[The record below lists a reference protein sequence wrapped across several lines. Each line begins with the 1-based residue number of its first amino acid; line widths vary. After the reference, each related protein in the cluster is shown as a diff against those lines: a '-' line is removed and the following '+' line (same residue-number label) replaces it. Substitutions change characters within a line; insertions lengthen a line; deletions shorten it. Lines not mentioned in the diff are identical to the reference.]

1 MFEPN
6 RLSQFPQVVD
16 RSAILIHP
24 TKQALLQDRS
34 RCDPGGKE
42 TACNTD
48 MEKSGKTRRVT
59 VFQSEGGVIYDQV
72 DQNITTPR
80 REPTTPTAVDGGS
93 SVSMSRPIAQQTL
106 PSTNSAQTIPADKL
120 WKLIKVFA
128 QFSRDVQGG
137 NVRRL
142 IFRSPKSYAPPH
154 NRFEPDPA
162 SQTNRSAPVTIIYL
176 AFSERYAVAVT
187 ERLTGEAAST
197 PTLLN
202 SPTPVFT
209 VPEFCNDILNFLHEQ
224 HNNVHVYSL
233 TSKLSPPMQSP
244 ARSTAALGTST
255 PIGVPPDTA
264 ALSPMRKSPLQKSA
278 QSQTTVYPNSTKCGA
293 TPQRHDNS
301 TLPGAP
307 KPDGRILSHESSG
320 SRISVALTDP
330 HQPNQQ
336 PPPLPPLA
344 PQIDYPTLDGFIKNS
359 QNLLGT

>member
-1 MFEPN
+1 M
-6 RLSQFPQVVD
+6 D
-16 RSAILIHP
+16 
-24 TKQALLQDRS
+24 
-34 RCDPGGKE
+34 
-42 TACNTD
+42 
-48 MEKSGKTRRVT
+48 KSSKTRRVT

-72 DQNITTPR
+72 DQNIATPR
-80 REPTTPTAVDGGS
+80 REPSTPTAVDGGS
-93 SVSMSRPIAQQTL
+93 SVSMSRPMVQHSL
-106 PSTNSAQTIPADKL
+106 PSTNSAQAIPADKL

-142 IFRSPKSYAPPH
+142 IFRNPKSYAPPH
-154 NRFEPDPA
+154 NRFEPTPA
-162 SQTNRSAPVTIIYL
+162 SQTSRSAPVTIIYL

-209 VPEFCNDILNFLHEQ
+209 VPEFCNDILNFLHEH

-233 TSKLSPPMQSP
+233 TSKLSPPVQSP
-244 ARSTAALGTST
+244 AGSTAALGTNT
-255 PIGVPPDTA
+255 PTTVPLDTA
-264 ALSPMRKSPLQKSA
+264 AMSPLRKSPRQKSA
-278 QSQTTVYPNSTKCGA
+278 QTSATIYPASTKSST
-293 TPQRHDNS
+293 TPQRRNNS
-301 TLPGAP
+301 TLPSAA
-307 KPDGRILSHESSG
+307 KPVSRILSHESSG

-330 HQPNQQ
+330 HQSNQQ
-336 PPPLPPLA
+336 PPPLPPSA